1 VKRSKRL
8 EPVGA
13 LAEEAEREC
22 AAQVAAVQGRLA
34 DAQRSCL
41 ELKRYLGEYQ
51 SMFQQR
57 ASASAGIGVSGMR
70 DYQTFIARLGEAV
83 RQQQGM
89 IEQLQ
94 ADCEC
99 ARARWV
105 EAAARK
111 SAVRKVIANV
121 RAEDQKLE
129 ERRNQ
134 NESDEHAQRL
144 GGAR

>member
-1 VKRSKRL
+1 MKRSKRL

-22 AAQVAAVQGRLA
+22 ASEVASLQGRLA

-51 SMFQQR
+51 NMFQQR
-57 ASASAGIGVSGMR
+57 ASAGIGVSGMR
-70 DYQTFIARLGEAV
+70 DYQTFIARLSEAV
-83 RQQQGM
+83 RQQQGV
-89 IEQLQ
+89 IDQLQ
-94 ADCEC
+94 ADCEG
-99 ARARWV
+99 ARSRWV

-121 RAEDQKLE
+121 RAEDQKID
-129 ERRNQ
+129 ERRSQ

-144 GGAR
+144 GSVR

>member
-1 VKRSKRL
+1 MKRSKRL

-22 AAQVAAVQGRLA
+22 AAQVAALQGRLA

-57 ASASAGIGVSGMR
+57 ASAGIGVSGMR
-70 DYQTFIARLGEAV
+70 DYQTFIARLGDAV
-83 RQQQGM
+83 RQQQVV

-94 ADCEC
+94 ADCER
-99 ARARWV
+99 ARARWA
-105 EAAARK
+105 EAAVRK
-111 SAVRKVIANV
+111 SAVHKVIAKV
-121 RAEDQKLE
+121 LTEDQKIE